1 MTYSPGAPL
10 SAGTARQITI
20 SEYDT
25 LLQWPGDCRGREIRQ
40 NVQRESAKTG
50 KYSDC
55 TLEAALSADAW
66 SVNRAANASISAH
79 AAAPN
84 RFTPIPPVFFA

>member
-55 TLEAALSADAW
+55 TLEECMLSL
-66 SVNRAANASISAH
+66 H
-79 AAAPN
+79 
-84 RFTPIPPVFFA
+84 